1 MLRTPC
7 ILLHVATPH
16 VCLLQAPIC
25 SLLHFVNR
33 RLSIA
38 LHTPPPPP
46 LRVSFYPAPTATA
59 SCPLLLT
66 QQQRLLLLCLCARA
80 HVMIAELTR
89 SSTFSR
95 QGPCHVLRHL
105 LTSEAVTRCLFSK
118 FDSSGPSRIATAA
131 AAIKC

>member
-1 MLRTPC
+1 MSQRLTSAFFRRRY
-7 ILLHVATPH
+7 
-16 VCLLQAPIC
+16 AP
-25 SLLHFVNR
+25 SYTSSTAASPLPYTR
-33 RLSIA
+33 
-38 LHTPPPPP
+38 PPPPP

-131 AAIKC
+131 AAIKCCVQ